1 VFVGGCT
8 LEAAEEV
15 CEADVDTIAAL
26 IDKSLLRRERE
37 RYSMLETIREYAV
50 ERLEEGGELEDLRTR
65 HAEHYLERARSVEH
79 LIRSPQAAALL
90 DRLEQDHGN
99 LRAALEWLSRGDPD
113 RPLRLAVW
121 GLAARLHG
129 FGDQAL
135 KRGNLGEA
143 ARFYRESLEIGLQIK
158 DDLQTAYCLAGLA
171 AVDAQRGRRDLAARL
186 WGSVN
191 SYERTSGTRLH
202 ETERLPYERLLGD
215 LELASDAADEFER
228 GGAMTL
234 HEAVEYALTNV
245 D

>member
-15 CEADVDTIAAL
+15 CEASIDTIAAL
-26 IDKSLLRRERE
+26 IDKSLLRREGE
-37 RYSMLETIREYAV
+37 RYSMLETISEYAF
-50 ERLEEGGELEDLRTR
+50 ERLDERRELGDLRRR
-65 HAEHYLERARSVEH
+65 HAEHYLEQARSVEH
-79 LIRSPQAAALL
+79 LIRARRRPHSSIGWSTTSATCERRSPGSRWAIPIAPAAC
-90 DRLEQDHGN
+90 RL
-99 LRAALEWLSRGDPD
+99 
-113 RPLRLAVW
+113 

-129 FGDQAL
+129 ACDQAL
-135 KRGNLGEA
+135 KRRNLGEA
-143 ARFYRESLEIGLQIK
+143 ARMNRESLEIGLQIE

-171 AVDAQRGRRDLAARL
+171 AVAAQRGRRDLAARL

-191 SYERTSGTRLH
+191 GYEGRSGTRLH

-215 LELASDAADEFER
+215 LERPPGTSEQFAE

-234 HEAVEYALTNV
+234 HEAVEYALANV